1 MNIGGF
7 SGRTSS
13 GKNTNE
19 EMREGYGMRQR
30 IQTMIDK
37 TTEKAERKAADQKR
51 IDTLLKIIQDLMET
65 MGWTA
70 EQSMDAMGIAE
81 DDKVKLA
88 SRL

>member
-1 MNIGGF
+1 
-7 SGRTSS
+7 
-13 GKNTNE
+13 
-19 EMREGYGMRQR
+19 MRQR

-51 IDTLLKIIQDLMET
+51 IDTLLKIIQDLMEA